1 VVLLVLLLF
10 ALMLVP
16 EVPRLVQ
23 RRQWPELAAFMA
35 LWAAGLALSLLITFD
50 VDVGHLNRFLRSL
63 FEPIGK
69 MFLVPPD

>member
-35 LWAAGLALSLLITFD
+35 LWAAGLACRCSSPSTLMSAT
-50 VDVGHLNRFLRSL
+50 
-63 FEPIGK
+63 
-69 MFLVPPD
+69 

>member
-1 VVLLVLLLF
+1 MLLVLLLF

-23 RRQWPELAAFMA
+23 RRQWPELAAFVT
-35 LWAAGLALSLLITFD
+35 LWAAGLALSLLIAFD
-50 VDVGHLNRFLRSL
+50 VNISHLNKFLRSV